1 MQRVDLAPVV
11 AHHIRLHPSNH
22 FHALARRQFL
32 YPGHFQKRHM
42 INAIMRPFALP
53 LLLLTLLGCQKNT
66 HPTIGVIPK
75 GASHQFWLTV
85 QAGAIEAARQYGY
98 EIEWNAPA
106 LEIDRSRQIDIMQS
120 MITRKLAGI
129 AIAPVDRQAMV
140 GVIERAA
147 AESIPVAV
155 YDSDVDTTKRLTY
168 IATDNREAGRIA
180 ARRMGQILGGKGK
193 VLIVGFMP
201 GSASTMERE
210 EGFIEET
217 KRSFPSITLLEV
229 QFGMANRAKA
239 MAVTEN
245 AISAHTDIAGVF
257 ADNESS
263 LAGAVQAL
271 KGRNAKSVKLVGID
285 SSEQLIKDL
294 EQGWIDSLVVQD
306 PFRMGYESV
315 KAIAESR
322 KGAQPPARMDLPAR
336 LILPADLT
344 KPDVR
349 DLLFPK
355 LDKWLKSPT
364 AH

>member
-1 MQRVDLAPVV
+1 
-11 AHHIRLHPSNH
+11 
-22 FHALARRQFL
+22 
-32 YPGHFQKRHM
+32 
-42 INAIMRPFALP
+42 MRPFALP

-66 HPTIGVIPK
+66 LPTIGVIPK

-155 YDSDVDTTKRLTY
+155 YDSDVDTLKRLTY

-217 KRSFPSITLLEV
+217 KQSFPAITLLEV

-245 AISAHTDIAGVF
+245 ALSAHTDLAGVF

-285 SSEQLIKDL
+285 ASEQLIKDL

-322 KGAQPPARMDLPAR
+322 KGAQPAR
-336 LILPADLT
+336 LIRHVSLEVCWMLLVGSVSGLALGLASDRFL
-344 KPDVR
+344 KG
-349 DLLFPK
+349 LLFGVKTTDWRMMLLPFCTI
-355 LDKWLKSPT
+355 LLAALMAAILPILRALRIDPGSMLRSE
-364 AH
+364 